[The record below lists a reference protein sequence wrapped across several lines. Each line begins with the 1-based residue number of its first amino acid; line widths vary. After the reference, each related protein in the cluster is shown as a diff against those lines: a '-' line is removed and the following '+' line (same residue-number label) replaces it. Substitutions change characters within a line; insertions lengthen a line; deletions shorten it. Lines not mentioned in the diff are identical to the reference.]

1 MSNEKQASKS
11 RESNLHEYSDIEHRI
26 LDAAREVFIRKGY
39 DSATMGDIALLAG
52 MSRTSVNYYFR
63 NKERLF

>member
-1 MSNEKQASKS
+1 MSNKKQASKS

-39 DSATMGDIALLAG
+39 DSATMAHRSITTSGTKNAC
-52 MSRTSVNYYFR
+52 SRLYSR
-63 NKERLF
+63 R